1 MAALGGRLAG
11 VPTIVGEE
19 TAQPTTRRWRG
30 HLYYRLLTMLTHK
43 MVAVSPAVAEYLT
56 RSLFIPPGKVQLVL
70 NGVHEPPAA
79 SAGELAR
86 VRNQLSLHGD
96 ELVIGVV
103 GRLKSPAYDPP
114 DSHQR
119 VADAIDELAILIREI
134 PNARLLVVGDGPD
147 RERLVER
154 AAVQGVGH
162 AAIFAG
168 YQGQTRPFF
177 EVMDVLA
184 HPAGSEAFGLVLVE
198 AMFAGLPVVATNV
211 GGIPSV
217 VEDGRTA
224 FLIPPRRPDL
234 LADRLLQLLR
244 NPAQRIE
251 MGEAGC
257 ARARERVGEKRYVE
271 DVAALDE
278 NLIASR
284 RRHGSA

>member
-1 MAALGGRLAG
+1 M
-11 VPTIVGEE
+11 
-19 TAQPTTRRWRG
+19 
-30 HLYYRLLTMLTHK
+30 
-43 MVAVSPAVAEYLT
+43 
-56 RSLFIPPGKVQLVL
+56 
-70 NGVHEPPAA
+70 
-79 SAGELAR
+79 
-86 VRNQLSLHGD
+86 
-96 ELVIGVV
+96 
-103 GRLKSPAYDPP
+103 
-114 DSHQR
+114 
-119 VADAIDELAILIREI
+119 
-134 PNARLLVVGDGPD
+134 
-147 RERLVER
+147 
-154 AAVQGVGH
+154 QGVGH

-234 LADRLLQLLR
+234 LADRLIQLLR

-257 ARARERVGEKRYVE
+257 ARARERFGEKRYVE
-271 DVAALDE
+271 DVAALYE